1 MMLWRRGGLRGRF
14 VLLLFLVGPC
24 SSRLVTLGG
33 SAAGS
38 TRAQGNFRGH
48 GGLPAGFMP
57 SDPSEKSHNMGERL
71 ENLEKSWLEGQE
83 SFKYKV
89 RVTRGNSPPP
99 PDNADVPPSV
109 TAADAWSAHQQQ
121 QLMYGQV
128 QPMAPQK
135 DGQATQMHQLGQQQP
150 SIRAFQQNMY
160 APYNVHQQHSQL
172 QQEFLQHA
180 SAKEAVPEGWGP
192 PQLHMPQQ
200 EETETYSFSMEA
212 HRQDA
217 RCAGDARP
225 PPASLAEP
233 LPPTTLPTIN
243 KERTA
248 LDIVKKQEL
257 DTAFTFAADTSKDK
271 DLAGKGMLTSFDN
284 IYSATSADVLAVTS
298 RLSTELNDFVNGLE
312 SLRDI
317 FANSKLHDLQQF
329 TSPPPH
335 QFDAYHS
342 VAPWGGGQ
350 PSPYTADPSLRE
362 PITSPPPEYNNGQ
375 APGVCVCVCVCA
387 RALPLATPPHLLF
400 FF

>member
-1 MMLWRRGGLRGRF
+1 
-14 VLLLFLVGPC
+14 
-24 SSRLVTLGG
+24 
-33 SAAGS
+33 
-38 TRAQGNFRGH
+38 
-48 GGLPAGFMP
+48 
-57 SDPSEKSHNMGERL
+57 MGERL

-99 PDNADVPPSV
+99 PDNADGPPSV

-128 QPMAPQK
+128 QPMAPQI
-135 DGQATQMHQLGQQQP
+135 DGQATQMHQHGQQQP

-172 QQEFLQHA
+172 QQEFLQQA
-180 SAKEAVPEGWGP
+180 RAKEAVPEGWGP
-192 PQLHMPQQ
+192 PQPHMRQQ

-225 PPASLAEP
+225 PPASLADT

-257 DTAFTFAADTSKDK
+257 DTAFTFAADTNKDK

-317 FANSKLHDLQQF
+317 FANSKLDDLQQF
-329 TSPPPH
+329 KSPPPH

-342 VAPWGGGQ
+342 VVPWGGGQ
-350 PSPYTADPSLRE
+350 PSAYTADPSLRE

-375 APGVCVCVCVCA
+375 APGVCVCVCVRA
-387 RALPLATPPHLLF
+387 RCLLLHLLTCYF
-400 FF
+400 FFFNYMQQLRHNTTLSRSCRTRCEERLFRRSASCRVRSLLALLVQKYSF